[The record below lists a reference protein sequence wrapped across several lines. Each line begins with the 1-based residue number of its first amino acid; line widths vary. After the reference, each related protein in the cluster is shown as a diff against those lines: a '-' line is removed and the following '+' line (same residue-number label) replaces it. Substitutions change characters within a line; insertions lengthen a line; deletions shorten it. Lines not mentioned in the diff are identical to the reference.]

1 MLEAFLGYAV
11 TTRDLYLLFADIAHP
26 LHKLTEKGQP
36 FTWTKECD
44 SSFHHLKEALA
55 SAPVLSYPESEDPFV
70 LDKDVSGVGIGA
82 VLTQVHQ
89 GHERVIAYYSQAL
102 SKPER
107 NYCTTRHELLPIVKA
122 IDRFYPYL
130 YGRNFTIRTDH
141 GSLQWLLNFKNPEGQ
156 IERWLDKLQ
165 TYDFRIVYRTGRS
178 HQNADVLSRRPCFE
192 TNCKHCQ
199 HQEEKDGTENTTS
212 MPSDYVVNVTQTQVS
227 EGPQSQSASSVREGK
242 EVKGVDQPEDEQLSP
257 LQLRTHQMEDK
268 TICHILGWKEAGK
281 RPEWTSIAH
290 LNSITKAYWAQ
301 WDSLAVKE
309 GVLYHRWELPEL
321 GKVTWQL
328 VLPKGHRISVL
339 KQLHDNPVGG
349 HQGVSKTLAKVRER
363 FYWIHCRRDVEEWCQ
378 RCDVCAARK
387 GPRVKQRSP
396 LQLYNVREPW
406 SVLPLIS
413 WDPYQNLIKVT
424 STSSLQWTILV
435 NGLKRMHSQIRKQ
448 SLSLMCLCPW

>member
-178 HQNADVLSRRPCFE
+178 HRNADVLSRRPCFE
-192 TNCKHCQ
+192 ANCKHCQ
-199 HQEEKDGTENTTS
+199 HQEEKDWTENTTS
-212 MPSDYVVNVTQTQVS
+212 VPNDCVVNVT
-227 EGPQSQSASSVREGK
+227 
-242 EVKGVDQPEDEQLSP
+242 
-257 LQLRTHQMEDK
+257 
-268 TICHILGWKEAGK
+268 
-281 RPEWTSIAH
+281 
-290 LNSITKAYWAQ
+290 
-301 WDSLAVKE
+301 
-309 GVLYHRWELPEL
+309 
-321 GKVTWQL
+321 
-328 VLPKGHRISVL
+328 
-339 KQLHDNPVGG
+339 
-349 HQGVSKTLAKVRER
+349 
-363 FYWIHCRRDVEEWCQ
+363 
-378 RCDVCAARK
+378 
-387 GPRVKQRSP
+387 
-396 LQLYNVREPW
+396 
-406 SVLPLIS
+406 
-413 WDPYQNLIKVT
+413 
-424 STSSLQWTILV
+424 
-435 NGLKRMHSQIRKQ
+435 
-448 SLSLMCLCPW
+448 